1 MKLFKIFH
9 FHDLSLC
16 IGIVKTSNE
25 IILIVASDNYDNF
38 RHLWF
43 IFLTKVWVSTLKG
56 LFYVESDPRCK
67 GIYVGNGSPN
77 LFIFKIKNKF
87 FWRFK
92 VQQQELGSWGGT

>member
-9 FHDLSLC
+9 FHDLSVC

-43 IFLTKVWVSTLKG
+43 MFFDKSLGFNIERVVLCRNVTLGVKVSM
-56 LFYVESDPRCK
+56 
-67 GIYVGNGSPN
+67 
-77 LFIFKIKNKF
+77 
-87 FWRFK
+87 
-92 VQQQELGSWGGT
+92 